1 MVARLEGALRSIA
14 DEHRG
19 ETVLVVA
26 HEMAT
31 AVTLHA
37 LTGHRRMLEN
47 GEHVEVLADADGWQ
61 LVDP

>member
-1 MVARLEGALRSIA
+1 
-14 DEHRG
+14 
-19 ETVLVVA
+19 VLVVA
-26 HEMAT
+26 HQMAT

-37 LTGHRRMLEN
+37 LTGHRPMLEN